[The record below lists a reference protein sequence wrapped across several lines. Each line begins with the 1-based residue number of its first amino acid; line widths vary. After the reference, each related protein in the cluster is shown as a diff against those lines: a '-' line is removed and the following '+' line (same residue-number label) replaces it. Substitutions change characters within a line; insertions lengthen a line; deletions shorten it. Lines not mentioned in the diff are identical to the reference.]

1 MPAGGTELLARVA
14 ERGAGVAFL
23 PRFAV
28 ADACRRGAL
37 VELDSDIEPIRLQ
50 KQLFVH
56 KGKPTAGPLRAFVE
70 LAGGDALAG
79 VHPGRGCIGILRRP
93 RMARQPCSHGIPL
106 NFGII
111 IPE

>member
-37 VELDSDIEPIRLQ
+37 VELDSDIEAIRLQ

-56 KGKPTAGPLRAFVE
+56 KGKPMAGPLRAFVE
-70 LAGGDALAG
+70 LAGEML
-79 VHPGRGCIGILRRP
+79 
-93 RMARQPCSHGIPL
+93 
-106 NFGII
+106 
-111 IPE
+111 